1 MANASH
7 MPSPTSA
14 GREGEESDYLLNA
27 NLHYDLDLHEGWPK
41 LWGLTLGKELSSSWA
56 RHPETSAFD
65 SWESEDHKS
74 EAT

>member
-56 RHPETSAFD
+56 RHPETNAFD